1 MSGGAAQRRQ
11 RILAVR
17 VRQTRIAQVRLAEAH
32 RKLERLEGTA
42 EQLANM
48 ALSLTKSPGETSGL
62 ALRAIGEMG
71 ERLGTAAY
79 QMRTPIADAAIERDQ
94 RLTVMSGAS
103 KASSAIGS
111 VNSLAGQSL
120 AALAANDS
128 APADPAGFAEDLL
141 AALGSATQQ
150 LAASTVEAAPATS
163 AADALQAK
171 LPDLDM
177 SKESAWLDR
186 LARDIAATAGD
197 NGKLSFRLVP
207 PQLGKLDISI
217 ETRSE
222 GVAVQMTAETREARN
237 IIAAAQPKLT
247 EALGAQGVR
256 VAEASVTSG
265 RGEEM
270 PRNRHLTPIQLIE
283 TAHDRE
289 ADAEPQRPQRAA
301 GRFA

>member
-1 MSGGAAQRRQ
+1 MTPAPALPAPPPLPPSAYAPPPSVRAPVRAPAQGDTLPAFQIIQRDSTTAAASNREGT
-11 RILAVR
+11 LDE
-17 VRQTRIAQVRLAEAH
+17 TAEATS
-32 RKLERLEGTA
+32 ED
-42 EQLANM
+42 
-48 ALSLTKSPGETSGL
+48 LSSPL
-62 ALRAIGEMG
+62 ALPIMLPGFA
-71 ERLGTAAY
+71 LN
-79 QMRTPIADAAIERDQ
+79 TP
-94 RLTVMSGAS
+94 LTVMSGAS